1 MDTALSII
9 AYLNDFYWSYIG
21 WALIAGSGLYLTI
34 VSKGLQFRA
43 LFNFKQNIKNIY
55 TEAENK
61 DNNGFH
67 PFKLYFASVGGMVG
81 LGNIVVI
88 CTAIMIGGPGSIFWT
103 ILASLSGM
111 LLKYS
116 EIYLGVKYRIQ
127 NPDGS
132 FTGGPMYFLQK
143 AFKPKIFAYIF
154 AFLLCLYGVEI
165 SSFLIIVDRIEHS
178 FEFNRYT
185 IIFCFLIIVIYSS
198 IGGVRRLANICSI
211 IMPIFMIGYIIFSV
225 YVIICNA
232 EMLPAFFKTVLV
244 SAFVGHAPI
253 GGFVGSTMILSAY
266 LGISKS
272 IYSGDIGIGYD
283 SIMQSET
290 TITKPEVQA
299 ILSIYAIFTDAI
311 ICILTNVMVGV
322 TGAWYTLNDYEPSDI
337 VAQLLSNYIPYSD
350 FFMTLL
356 LFFAGYTTIIAYL
369 AAGTKCAQFISP
381 KYGKILYLMYA
392 IFAFIFFCNFS
403 QTNLIIIMGLLSGLL
418 VLLNVCGILKL
429 RKDIN
434 FV

>member
-61 DNNGFH
+61 DNNGIH